1 MLSDR
6 KTICLI
12 FLTAELALFICICD
26 EVEEE
31 GGRIRVGDDIVK
43 KHSQVSRMLKKLL
56 IKKIHEMYEKQ
67 RIKKE

>member
-1 MLSDR
+1 M
-6 KTICLI
+6 
-12 FLTAELALFICICD
+12 FICICD

-56 IKKIHEMYEKQ
+56 IKKYMKCT
-67 RIKKE
+67 KNKG

>member
-31 GGRIRVGDDIVK
+31 DAEEAPD
-43 KHSQVSRMLKKLL
+43 
-56 IKKIHEMYEKQ
+56 KKIHEMYEKQ
-67 RIKKE
+67 RRKKE